1 MHSHRK
7 PILVDDE
14 SSNIGADIEGDVIWA
29 QTSEVILSNL
39 SFGHVFK
46 LGVYEVVEVFE
57 LECCLFL
64 NL

>member
-29 QTSEVILSNL
+29 QTSEVI
-39 SFGHVFK
+39 
-46 LGVYEVVEVFE
+46 
-57 LECCLFL
+57 
-64 NL
+64 